1 MGIKKTII
9 RKIKKINY
17 KFSKKLIIQNK
28 KIIITGSNS
37 GIGLE
42 LTKKLISTNSIIST
56 VNKKK
61 NEVDK
66 IKNKNLKILEENFQ
80 NENLTDKIFVMRLN
94 EFKPNIIINCA
105 AIFGPEEQ
113 SLENLHISEFK
124 KDFKY

>member
-1 MGIKKTII
+1 MGIKKTKI

-42 LTKKLISTNSIIST
+42 LTKKLISTNSVIST

-61 NEVDK
+61 MK
-66 IKNKNLKILEENFQ
+66 LIK
-80 NENLTDKIFVMRLN
+80 
-94 EFKPNIIINCA
+94 
-105 AIFGPEEQ
+105 
-113 SLENLHISEFK
+113 
-124 KDFKY
+124 